1 MGHNLERLKLKNI
14 NLNLAESL
22 ILTYTVGLPT
32 VQLHIIIHCLTLTD
46 KRKKLVTVE
55 SNESLS

>member
-32 VQLHIIIHCLTLTD
+32 VHIIIHCLTLTD